1 MVTMHD
7 IAAKLADRT
16 DQGQIPWKT
25 AVGES
30 SFFASF
36 GNLSVLISSRG
47 SGTDSL
53 VRLSVLNEKGTE
65 IDFAEYDGI
74 YNKEHQQLRDLY
86 QSAKRTALNTDQK
99 LVELMDLLDAM
110 PSDTQA
116 QKADNRSGHPFR
128 FR

>member
-16 DQGQIPWKT
+16 DQGQVPWKT

-30 SFFASF
+30 SFSASF
-36 GNLSVLISSRG
+36 GNMSVLISSRG
-47 SGTDSL
+47 SSTDSL

-74 YNKEHQQLRDLY
+74 FNKEHQQLRALY
-86 QSAKRTALNTDQK
+86 QSAKRIALGTDEK
-99 LVELMDLLDAM
+99 LSELMELLDATSLVSS
-110 PSDTQA
+110 PE
-116 QKADNRSGHPFR
+116 KAGGRPER
-128 FR
+128 RA